1 MTTVASADLTYNT
14 VDIASGGLGTDK
26 IIEEQKKQ
34 MGKIIRDYFMHIYN
48 WQAWINKGDDMC
60 ATLSGIFCHCV
71 LLEIGTEILFHRILP
86 IYTGVDIKRSVIM
99 TVFIVLTIS
108 LFVYIYKDLIK
119 SKKYVV
125 LRRETRYNGKRFKI
139 RSLIIILLPLFYF
152 ILMVVIA

>member
-1 MTTVASADLTYNT
+1 M
-14 VDIASGGLGTDK
+14 
-26 IIEEQKKQ
+26 

-86 IYTGVDIKRSVIM
+86 IYTGVEIERSVIM
-99 TVFIVLTIS
+99 TVFVVLALS
-108 LFVYIYKDLIK
+108 FFVYIYKDLLK

-125 LRRETRYNGKRFKI
+125 LRREARYNGKWFKI
-139 RSLIIILLPLFYF
+139 RSLMIILLPLFYF
-152 ILMVVIA
+152 IFNGYDHLKLI